1 MGKEN
6 EREELIRII
15 KSNSV
20 LADAIVEIIKAIV
33 QDRIQINPTKTA
45 SRAEKAAALILDEK

>member
-6 EREELIRII
+6 EREELIRIL

-33 QDRIQINPTKTA
+33 QDRIQINPTKTGE
-45 SRAEKAAALILDEK
+45 R

>member
-6 EREELIRII
+6 EREELIRIL

-33 QDRIQINPTKTA
+33 QDRIQIKPTETGV
-45 SRAEKAAALILDEK
+45 R